1 MTQKRGA
8 TGSVTPRFSGSIY
21 VNDCCLAS
29 RAISAFYV
37 FSVRQR
43 SCECQ
48 RAERHFSASLSK
60 LHKANSSAISA
71 GIARS
76 RSLVVKRQIC
86 NIDTVAPGYRY
97 GVDRSV
103 DHRFIRVWR
112 RGSALRPVTPA
123 PRIFAAKTICFLALI
138 VGFELGRAARR
149 SSHPCSARCPES
161 RLIPHGAP
169 RRSNPR
175 IQV

>member
-43 SCECQ
+43 LANVKGRSDIFPQVCRNCTRRMVCYFCRY
-48 RAERHFSASLSK
+48 RAVK
-60 LHKANSSAISA
+60 
-71 GIARS
+71 IAC
-76 RSLVVKRQIC
+76 RQ
-86 NIDTVAPGYRY
+86 APNLQYRY
-97 GVDRSV
+97 SGARVS
-103 DHRFIRVWR
+103 IRR
-112 RGSALRPVTPA
+112 RPVGGSSFHSSVEARVSAATGHTRA
-123 PRIFAAKTICFLALI
+123 ANICCEDYLFPRSIRRLRA
-138 VGFELGRAARR
+138 RPAARR